1 VLFDPRGRL
10 GEAPRAEPV
19 VARAADLLADD
30 EVGALEDPDVL
41 LDPVDGQPE
50 RLRKLTDRGRAPAE
64 TLEDPAPRRVGEGE
78 ERAVEC
84 RR

>member
-1 VLFDPRGRL
+1 
-10 GEAPRAEPV
+10 
-19 VARAADLLADD
+19 VARAAHLLGRH

-41 LDPVDGQPE
+41 LDPVDRQPE
-50 RLRKLTDRGRAPAE
+50 RLRELADRGRATAQA
-64 TLEDPAPRRVGEGE
+64 LEDPAPCRVGEGE